1 MFTPTIEKIIQPNTT
16 KMNVHIIWTVSRNVG
31 NFLPLATT
39 SVNLRFLPSSNK
51 GKNKSMKTFEYTIKD
66 ELGIHARPAGML
78 VKEAK
83 NFASE
88 CTITKDG
95 KTKKLTQ
102 LMMLMSLGVKQ
113 GDTVTVAANGEDEDA
128 AIETLK
134 AFFEA
139 NL

>member
-1 MFTPTIEKIIQPNTT
+1 
-16 KMNVHIIWTVSRNVG
+16 
-31 NFLPLATT
+31 
-39 SVNLRFLPSSNK
+39 
-51 GKNKSMKTFEYTIKD
+51 MKTFEYTIKD
-66 ELGIHARPAGML
+66 ELGIHARPAGLL

-83 NFASE
+83 KYESE

-113 GDTVTVAANGEDEDA
+113 GDTVTVSVDGADEDA
-128 AIETLK
+128 AVASLK
-134 AFFEA
+134 DFFEN

>member
-1 MFTPTIEKIIQPNTT
+1 
-16 KMNVHIIWTVSRNVG
+16 
-31 NFLPLATT
+31 
-39 SVNLRFLPSSNK
+39 
-51 GKNKSMKTFEYTIKD
+51 MKTFEYTIKD
-66 ELGIHARPAGML
+66 ELGIHAKPAGLL

-83 NFASE
+83 KYESE

-113 GDTVTVAANGEDEDA
+113 GETVTVTAEGADEDT
-128 AIETLK
+128 AIEGLK

>member
-1 MFTPTIEKIIQPNTT
+1 
-16 KMNVHIIWTVSRNVG
+16 
-31 NFLPLATT
+31 
-39 SVNLRFLPSSNK
+39 
-51 GKNKSMKTFEYTIKD
+51 MKTFEYTIKD
-66 ELGIHARPAGML
+66 ELGIHARPAGRL

-83 NFASE
+83 KFESE

-113 GDTVTVAANGEDEDA
+113 GDTVTVSAEGADEDA
-128 AIETLK
+128 AVASLK
-134 AFFEA
+134 EFFEN

>member
-1 MFTPTIEKIIQPNTT
+1 
-16 KMNVHIIWTVSRNVG
+16 
-31 NFLPLATT
+31 
-39 SVNLRFLPSSNK
+39 
-51 GKNKSMKTFEYTIKD
+51 MKTFEYTIKD
-66 ELGIHARPAGML
+66 ELGIHARPAGLL

-83 NFASE
+83 KYESE

-113 GDTVTVAANGEDEDA
+113 CETVTVTAEGADEDT
-128 AIETLK
+128 AIEGLK